1 MNKRILFATDLGLY
15 SPYLMKQLSKVA
27 ISMQATVDII
37 HVIEPM
43 GVFAESIIN
52 TYLPSKDR
60 RYLREHGLEEVLSN
74 IKEQVI
80 QTLNNDY
87 TDILKEVELG
97 EVIVELGH
105 PAQMIINQALKQ
117 QSHILVLGSHGQ
129 SAFQGGPMGTV
140 VNKVMQ
146 LSPIPVMMVPMINLG
161 DLDRNNS

>member
-52 TYLPSKDR
+52 TYVPNKDR

-87 TDILKEVELG
+87 TDTLKGRLSMT
-97 EVIVELGH
+97 
-105 PAQMIINQALKQ
+105 AQHQYMTLLFKR
-117 QSHILVLGSHGQ
+117 LVNYHLCRM
-129 SAFQGGPMGTV
+129 P
-140 VNKVMQ
+140 K
-146 LSPIPVMMVPMINLG
+146 
-161 DLDRNNS
+161 LDNHLP